1 MFDFWKRKKPED
13 PWDQQTENH
22 IAQQDNTP
30 HFQMYVDEV
39 FFISGRGT
47 VVTGTIKAGTLRVN
61 DRILIMGKS
70 GRLATQ
76 VGGLEAFHKIME
88 QAEAGEYVGVLLR
101 DVKSTDV
108 EKGDLLLKG

>member
-13 PWDQQTENH
+13 PWDQQPENH
-22 IAQQDNTP
+22 IAQPDNTP

-39 FFISGRGT
+39 FSISGRGT

-76 VGGLEAFHKIME
+76 VDGLEAFHKIME
-88 QAEAGEYVGVLLR
+88 RAEMGEYVGVLLR

>member
-1 MFDFWKRKKPED
+1 MTFGSEKSRKTHGTSKRKTTLPSR
-13 PWDQQTENH
+13 
-22 IAQQDNTP
+22 ITP
-30 HFQMYVDEV
+30 R
-39 FFISGRGT
+39 ISGRGT